1 MVGELQGLG
10 RWRLLDVCA
19 EGEFATIYRAR
30 AADAGATEQ
39 SLALKV
45 VRSESLDDELESDA
59 FEKRAARAVALS
71 DTASHRAIV
80 RVREHGEIEGR
91 GWASMELV
99 DGLSLDRIGAKRSR
113 GRLPV
118 EGAVVVLHELLE
130 ALDAALTCRNP
141 TSHGRLG
148 RSHILLDVDGA
159 VRLIGFGAPDYE
171 RADLLAVGRLANQ
184 LTKSWPSEVDGWID
198 QLTDHEATFASP
210 GEALTA
216 FPMNVFED
224 DVLET
229 GRKALARVVTR
240 ERKKAER
247 AAAKVAQGAGDA
259 EEAEAQDDAEE
270 ALDDV
275 SPDASSADRAAAPSA
290 DDAYGTTIRQAR
302 GVMWACAALLFLAVA
317 VELMRFGG

>member
-1 MVGELQGLG
+1 MAGELQGLG

-19 EGEFATIYRAR
+19 DGEFATIYRAR

-45 VRSESLDDELESDA
+45 VRSESLHDELESDA
-59 FEKRAARAVALS
+59 FEKRTARAIALS
-71 DTASHRAIV
+71 DTAAHRAIV
-80 RVREHGEIEGR
+80 RVREQGEVDGR

-99 DGLSLDRIGAKRSR
+99 NGISLDRVGAKRSR

-118 EGAVVVLHELLE
+118 EGAVVVLRELLD
-130 ALDAALTCRNP
+130 ALDAALKCRNP

-184 LTKSWPSEVDGWID
+184 ITKAWPSEVDAWID
-198 QLTDHEATFASP
+198 QLTDAEASFASA
-210 GEALTA
+210 GDALEA
-216 FPMNVFED
+216 FPMNAFDE
-224 DVLET
+224 DVLEK
-229 GRKALARVVTR
+229 GQKALARLVIR
-240 ERKKAER
+240 ERKKAEK
-247 AAAKVAQGAGDA
+247 AAAKAAQ
-259 EEAEAQDDAEE
+259 EAESEAEVTQGE
-270 ALDDV
+270 
-275 SPDASSADRAAAPSA
+275 PADA
-290 DDAYGTTIRQAR
+290 DDEGATTLGSDEYGTTIRQAR

>member
-1 MVGELQGLG
+1 MAGELQGLG
-10 RWRLLDVCA
+10 NWRLLDVCA

-39 SLALKV
+39 SVALKV
-45 VRSESLDDELESDA
+45 VRSESLHDALESEA
-59 FEKRAARAVALS
+59 FEKRGKCAVALS
-71 DTASHRAIV
+71 DTVAHPAIV
-80 RVREHGEIEGR
+80 RVREYGEVEGR

-99 DGLSLDRIGAKRSR
+99 DGISLDRIGAKRSR

-118 EGAVVVLHELLE
+118 EGAVVVLRELLE

-148 RSHILLDVDGA
+148 RSHILLDVDGC

-184 LTKSWPSEVDGWID
+184 IAKSWPSEVDAWID
-198 QLTDHEATFASP
+198 QLTDDEAVFASA
-210 GEALTA
+210 GDALEA
-216 FPMNVFED
+216 FPMQAFGE
-224 DVLET
+224 DVLDT
-229 GRKALARVVTR
+229 GRKALARLVTR

-247 AAAKVAQGAGDA
+247 AAAKA
-259 EEAEAQDDAEE
+259 AEASEDPEDIEAVELDADDGFN
-270 ALDDV
+270 LVNDDDDV
-275 SPDASSADRAAAPSA
+275 GAMEVDE
-290 DDAYGTTIRQAR
+290 YGTTIRQAR